1 MILWIRNL
9 LAYFVCAI
17 ASTAVTRWM
26 QSSFAVEV
34 LIPNLTAIVIALL
47 AVNVQTTAVIA
58 VKLRELADK
67 HGHNFRL
74 SIAEFRL
81 AIYEQGGLVVFSL
94 ALSAIAKAKFEVL
107 SPLALECSSFFIM
120 YASLHIFL
128 DISIGLLICLF
139 PNTDEPEL

>member
-1 MILWIRNL
+1 MILWLRNL
-9 LAYFVCAI
+9 CAYLICAI
-17 ASTAVTRWM
+17 ASTAIARWM
-26 QSSFAVEV
+26 QSSVAADV
-34 LIPNLTAIVIALL
+34 LTPSLTTIVIALL

-74 SIAEFRL
+74 SIAQFRL
-81 AIYEQGGLVVFSL
+81 AIYEQGGLVVASL

-107 SPLALECSSFFIM
+107 SPLALECFSFFVM

-128 DISIGLLICLF
+128 DTTIGLLTCLF
-139 PNTDEPEL
+139 PEVDEH